1 MLIRY
6 LCGLY
11 CILFCLYKVE
21 SKNRFID
28 FLNLFSVNDF
38 IKNELV

>member
-1 MLIRY
+1 MWFILHV
-6 LCGLY
+6 
-11 CILFCLYKVE
+11 LFCLYKVD

-28 FLNLFSVNDF
+28 FLNLFNINDF